1 MRVTQSMLT
10 NNSMRNLSS
19 SYARMG
25 QLQEQLA
32 TGKKITKPSDDPVVA
47 MKGMFYRS
55 NLTSIE
61 QYKRNLSELYLWMD
75 NSEAGI
81 DQANQ
86 GLQRVRELTLQ
97 GMNGTLSEEDKKA
110 VAVEIEQIKK
120 DLVGVAETKVAGR
133 YIFHGT
139 DIGNSPIKDG
149 TPADGSAPQVAD
161 NLTSAVIGSYNVEV
175 SQGVSLKANVNPGN
189 VFSQELFDTV
199 HNIQKALESGDTDA
213 LDTEL
218 GNLDDVMKT
227 LSAERSEL
235 GARYNRLEMI
245 DDRLGQQE
253 VVANR
258 ILSDN
263 EDADIERV
271 ITYLKTQESVHRA
284 ALGVGARII
293 QPTLMDFL
301 R

>member
-1 MRVTQSMLT
+1 MLT

-25 QLQEQLA
+25 QLQDQLA

-97 GMNGTLSEEDKKA
+97 GKNGTLSEEDKKA

-139 DIGNSPIKDG
+139 DIGNSPIKNG
-149 TPADGSAPQVAD
+149 NPADGTAPQVAD

-189 VFSQELFDTV
+189 VFSQKLFDTV
-199 HNIQKALESGDTDA
+199 HNIQKALESGDTDV

-218 GNLDDVMKT
+218 GNLDDVMET

-271 ITYLKTQESVHRA
+271 ITDLKTQESVHRA

>member
-1 MRVTQSMLT
+1 MLT

-199 HNIQKALESGDTDA
+199 HNIQKALESGDNDA

-218 GNLDDVMKT
+218 GNLDNVMET

-271 ITYLKTQESVHRA
+271 ITDLKTQESVHRA